1 MTPSEDTS
9 LHKPPACEHQEI
21 DIKTDEENREYDQW
35 PNGGVRSEEGEAPA
49 SSQASDSANG
59 TVGLEGEGACVG
71 KLENCAAVSAA
82 SCGEQQ
88 QEEVDSE
95 LSVIREAPRTPRS
108 DTESKSKAHN
118 KVQSGNTQEGTMG
131 QTQGFLP
138 EKEEKNK
145 EIGDLPEEREGE
157 QETSLPSR
165 DTRQSYGQKHEVRH
179 SRFYV
184 NLDVNASENGKEIQ
198 ETGNGSERIHKSTG
212 STTPALQDIGED
224 LDSLS
229 FRPNMA
235 PGPVHNTRLEPAPDV
250 KKLLDA
256 AAGDQMNATQEMA
269 SDCSEQ
275 VRSGSVK
282 DPLPSGDVTVAPGQ
296 SDKLELDVS
305 LTHEESDVETSV
317 DQKLLPETEESLS
330 AGSVNE
336 IQSVISPEISEETF
350 QILTQS
356 QYGGEKPFQEHCDLQ
371 SDARDAL
378 IMDAMD
384 QDPEQSLLLFWDQIS
399 TGPSG
404 SLVSGSNPEETG
416 SVLKLKLEKEPLAF
430 QTPPESPCEFFSVD
444 GFISTSGSIE
454 ATCLASLELG
464 STTGSQE
471 TIEEDVKVETE
482 LPEMCESSKKSPV
495 TILCGSFSKLTIRGS
510 PRDSQVESTTS
521 VINEKIATSA
531 HADDTETSTTLSS
544 ETEETKEEVIKLEPV
559 KVETLERSETSQTV
573 SNMSAAPSCDSA
585 LKENLQGTAAIT
597 YTVGLETQSD
607 QPPESKDVQE
617 ECMKMPT
624 QLGEILSPEILSL
637 PCETLSVST
646 SVSQNITDPHSEDIT
661 FEEDTN
667 KTSENIQT
675 EITTLTETCVET
687 SFGPNLVV
695 SNFEENILEQPEIG
709 TFVES
714 ISEMSPDLITSSE
727 ETVVETSLD
736 PLPEVKIS
744 EESVQDQQLNVMI
757 SQESI
762 IGTSLSS
769 NLDFTS
775 SVEVTGEGSL
785 SPLLEA
791 TSSKESIQVQQ
802 LEKSTNDS
810 HDPEHKV
817 TAFGERVN
825 ESLEPH
831 HDPLTTSEET
841 IRETSCDTLPEVNS
855 SEEIVLHQHLEVM
868 TPEENVRETSLEP
881 NHDLTV
887 SSKETTGPCPEEN
900 VLDLQPQV
908 ATCEKNDNGTSQD
921 PKGHDK
927 PLEVTVS
934 ESGIQRPHHEV
945 TIAEMAFD
953 QQPEI
958 TDFEQSI
965 RETPDHTQLEETTCE
980 EDLRTSLE
988 PSPEVLS
995 SKKDECFP
1003 ESPVQHEH
1011 AVLDPLVSCSDS
1023 GLASENVSSSGS
1035 LKISD
1040 QPVDLDS
1047 GTGLETDGGST
1058 VEVDS
1063 GLIRDLPPLDSVGVN
1078 KSVTLEEEKSHTE
1091 EECGEEPME
1100 EQVAGEKILCI
1111 SSCKKVEILFYCFV
1125 LLSHWCLQTDVI
1137 HQPTFGRLRSVT
1149 FPVGSFTFSSTA
1161 LCLRIA
1167 LFGVIGVEL

>member
-9 LHKPPACEHQEI
+9 LHKPPACEHQEV
-21 DIKTDEENREYDQW
+21 DIKADEENREHDQW

-49 SSQASDSANG
+49 SSQASDSGNG
-59 TVGLEGEGACVG
+59 TVGLEGEGVCVG
-71 KLENCAAVSAA
+71 KLENCAAVGAA
-82 SCGEQQ
+82 SCGELQ

-95 LSVIREAPRTPRS
+95 LSVIREVPRTPRS
-108 DTESKSKAHN
+108 DAASESKAHN
-118 KVQSGNTQEGTMG
+118 KLQSGNTQEGTMG
-131 QTQGFLP
+131 QTQGLLP
-138 EKEEKNK
+138 VKEEKNK
-145 EIGDLPEEREGE
+145 ERGDLPEEREGE

-165 DTRQSYGQKHEVRH
+165 DTRQSYGQKDEERH

-198 ETGNGSERIHKSTG
+198 ETGNGSERIHESTG

-235 PGPVHNTRLEPAPDV
+235 PGPVHNIRLEPAPDV

-275 VRSGSVK
+275 VRSDSVK

-296 SDKLELDVS
+296 PDKLELDVS

-317 DQKLLPETEESLS
+317 DQKLLPETEESSS
-330 AGSVNE
+330 AGSENE
-336 IQSVISPEISEETF
+336 IQSVISPEISEETS

-356 QYGGEKPFQEHCDLQ
+356 QYGGEEPFQEHCDPQ
-371 SDARDAL
+371 SDDRDAR
-378 IMDAMD
+378 IMDAMY
-384 QDPEQSLLLFWDQIS
+384 QDPEQSLLLLWDQIS
-399 TGPSG
+399 TVPSG
-404 SLVSGSNPEETG
+404 SLVSDSNPEETG
-416 SVLKLKLEKEPLAF
+416 SVLKVKLEKEPLAF

-464 STTGSQE
+464 STTVSQE
-471 TIEEDVKVETE
+471 TIEEGVKVETE

-510 PRDSQVESTTS
+510 PLHPQVESTTS
-521 VINEKIATSA
+521 IISEKMATSA

-544 ETEETKEEVIKLEPV
+544 ETEETKEEVMKLEPV
-559 KVETLERSETSQTV
+559 KVETLGKSEISQTV
-573 SNMSAAPSCDSA
+573 SNMSAASSCDSA

-597 YTVGLETQSD
+597 YTVGLETQND

-624 QLGEILSPEILSL
+624 QLGENPEILSL

-646 SVSQNITDPHSEDIT
+646 FVSQNITDPHSEVIT

-667 KTSENIQT
+667 KTSENTQT

-714 ISEMSPDLITSSE
+714 ISETSHDLITSSE
-727 ETVVETSLD
+727 ETVVEASLD
-736 PLPEVKIS
+736 PLPEVKVS

-757 SQESI
+757 SEESI

-785 SPLLEA
+785 GPLLEA

-817 TAFGERVN
+817 MAFGESVN
-825 ESLEPH
+825 ESLESH

-855 SEEIVLHQHLEVM
+855 SDEIVLHQHLEVM

-887 SSKETTGPCPEEN
+887 SSEETTGPCPEDN
-900 VLDLQPQV
+900 VLDLQPQA

-953 QQPEI
+953 QQPEL

-1003 ESPVQHEH
+1003 EAPVQHEH

-1047 GTGLETDGGST
+1047 GTGLETDGG
-1058 VEVDS
+1058 
-1063 GLIRDLPPLDSVGVN
+1063 
-1078 KSVTLEEEKSHTE
+1078 VTLEEVKSHTE
-1091 EECGEEPME
+1091 EECGEEPKE

-1125 LLSHWCLQTDVI
+1125 LRSCWCLQTDDVI
-1137 HQPTFGRLRSVT
+1137 HQPASGRLRSIT
-1149 FPVGSFTFSSTA
+1149 FPVGSFTFSTA

-1167 LFGVIGVEL
+1167 VKSRCVFRTELFVWCDWCGDPLSRSLRRQL